1 MKNLPVT
8 VCQAKLKCFSRGCIF
23 ILIGLEAMLGAKDVQ
38 LAQIVDTRD
47 AKQLF
52 AEVARLFSL
61 SYGPESAGALE
72 QAGNE
77 TRLLFEGQFPGYR
90 ACNSEYHDLRHT
102 LSVLLAVARLADG
115 YGLERGPLPQRL
127 CLDLVLAA
135 CLHDT
140 GYIQESWDTEG
151 TGAKYAPQHEERS
164 IAFLQRHHRAFGI
177 PVEDLER
184 LARFI
189 RSTDLREDFA
199 RIPFAGPEERDAGA
213 ILGTADLI
221 GQMSDRDYLEKL
233 LFLYYEFREAGVP
246 GFQTEFDVL
255 RKTGD
260 FYSQTRKRLKES
272 YLSMYALARAHFRER
287 HGVDANLYLIAISR
301 QMGYLRRIIQDQST
315 NFRAKLKRGDRERRE
330 QLSQRPRS
338 GPASR

>member
-1 MKNLPVT
+1 
-8 VCQAKLKCFSRGCIF
+8 
-23 ILIGLEAMLGAKDVQ
+23 MLGSKDVQ
-38 LAQIVDTRD
+38 LAQLVDARD

-52 AEVARLFSL
+52 AEVAKIFSL

-72 QAGNE
+72 QACSE

-102 LSVLLAVARLADG
+102 LSVVLAASRLADG
-115 YGLERGPLPQRL
+115 YNLKHSPLPKEL
-127 CLDLVLAA
+127 ALDLLRSAF
-135 CLHDT
+135 LHDS

-151 TGAKYAPQHEERS
+151 TGAKYLRQHEQRS
-164 IAFLQRHHRAFGI
+164 IDFLQRHHRSFGI
-177 PVEDLER
+177 PGDVLER
-184 LARFI
+184 LVRLI
-189 RSTDLREDFA
+189 RCTDLREDFSQI
-199 RIPFAGPEERDAGA
+199 RFADPEERDAGA

-260 FYSQTRKRLKES
+260 FYSQTRRRLKES
-272 YLSMYALARAHFRER
+272 YLSMYALARAHFRQR
-287 HGVDANLYLIAISR
+287 QGVDSNLYLIAISR
-301 QMGYLRRIIQDQST
+301 QMGYLRRIIRDEST

-330 QLSQRPRS
+330 QLSQPHRS
-338 GPASR
+338 SPAGS

>member
-1 MKNLPVT
+1 
-8 VCQAKLKCFSRGCIF
+8 
-23 ILIGLEAMLGAKDVQ
+23 MLGAKDVQ
-38 LAQIVDTRD
+38 LAQLVDARD

-61 SYGPESAGALE
+61 SYGAEPAGALE
-72 QAGNE
+72 QACSE
-77 TRLLFEGQFPGYR
+77 TQRLFAGQFPGYR
-90 ACNSEYHDLRHT
+90 ACSSEYHDLRHT
-102 LSVLLAVARLADG
+102 MSVVLAVSRLADG
-115 YGLERGPLPQRL
+115 YNLKRSPLPQEL
-127 CLDLVLAA
+127 ALDLLRSAF
-135 CLHDT
+135 LHDS
-140 GYIQESWDTEG
+140 GYIQESWETEG
-151 TGAKYAPQHEERS
+151 TGAKYLSRHEQRS

-177 PVEDLER
+177 PGEALER
-184 LARFI
+184 LARLI
-189 RSTDLREDFA
+189 RCTDLREDFS

-221 GQMSDRDYLEKL
+221 GQMSDRDYLERL

-255 RKTGD
+255 RKTGE
-260 FYSQTRKRLKES
+260 FYSQTRRRLKES

-330 QLSQRPRS
+330 QLSQRPR
-338 GPASR
+338 

>member
-1 MKNLPVT
+1 
-8 VCQAKLKCFSRGCIF
+8 
-23 ILIGLEAMLGAKDVQ
+23 MLGAKDVQ
-38 LAQIVDTRD
+38 LAQLADARD

-52 AEVARLFSL
+52 AEVAKIFSL

-72 QAGNE
+72 QACSE

-102 LSVLLAVARLADG
+102 LSVVLAASRLADG
-115 YGLERGPLPQRL
+115 YNLKRSPFPQEL
-127 CLDLVLAA
+127 ALDLLRSAF
-135 CLHDT
+135 LHDS

-151 TGAKYAPQHEERS
+151 TGAKYLRQHEQRS
-164 IAFLQRHHRAFGI
+164 IDFLQQHHRAFGI
-177 PVEDLER
+177 PGDVLER
-184 LARFI
+184 LARLI
-189 RSTDLREDFA
+189 RCTDLREDFS
-199 RIPFAGPEERDAGA
+199 RIPFTGPEERDAGA

-255 RKTGD
+255 RKTGE
-260 FYSQTRKRLKES
+260 FYSQTRRRLKES

-287 HGVDANLYLIAISR
+287 QGVDANLYLIAISR

-330 QLSQRPRS
+330 QLSQPHGS
-338 GPASR
+338 SPAGG

>member
-1 MKNLPVT
+1 
-8 VCQAKLKCFSRGCIF
+8 
-23 ILIGLEAMLGAKDVQ
+23 MLGAKDVQ
-38 LAQIVDTRD
+38 LAQLTDTRE
-47 AKQLF
+47 ATQLF
-52 AEVARLFSL
+52 AEVARVFSL
-61 SYGPESAGALE
+61 SYGQGCAGALE
-72 QAGNE
+72 QACSE
-77 TRLLFEGQFPGYR
+77 TRRLFDGRFPGYR

-102 LSVLLAVARLADG
+102 LGVVLAASRLADG
-115 YGLERGPLPQRL
+115 YNLKRSPLPQEL
-127 CLDLVLAA
+127 ALDLLRAA
-135 CLHDT
+135 FLHDS

-151 TGAKYAPQHEERS
+151 TGAKYSRQHEKRS
-164 IAFLQRHHRAFGI
+164 IAFLQSHCRAFGI
-177 PVEDLER
+177 PVEALER

-189 RSTDLREDFA
+189 RSTDLKESFVE
-199 RIPFAGPEERDAGA
+199 IPFAGEAERDAGA

-246 GFQTEFDVL
+246 GFETEFDVL

-260 FYSQTRKRLKES
+260 FYTQTRRRLKDS

-287 HGVDANLYLIAISR
+287 HGVDSNLYLIAMSR
-301 QMGYLRRIIQDQST
+301 QMGYLRRIIRDEST

-338 GPASR
+338 GPAGR

>member
-1 MKNLPVT
+1 
-8 VCQAKLKCFSRGCIF
+8 
-23 ILIGLEAMLGAKDVQ
+23 MLGAKDVQ
-38 LAQIVDTRD
+38 LAQLVDARD
-47 AKQLF
+47 ATQLF
-52 AEVARLFSL
+52 AEVARIFSL
-61 SYGPESAGALE
+61 SYGQESAEELK
-72 QAGNE
+72 QAFSE
-77 TRLLFEGQFPGYR
+77 TRRLFEGRFPGYR

-102 LSVLLAVARLADG
+102 LSVALAASRLADG
-115 YGLERGPLPQRL
+115 YNLRRSPLPREL
-127 CLDLVLAA
+127 ALDLLRAA
-135 CLHDT
+135 FLHDS

-151 TGAKYAPQHEERS
+151 TGAKYSPRHEERG
-164 IAFLQRHHRAFGI
+164 IAFLRRHHRAFGI
-177 PVEDLER
+177 PAGSLER

-189 RSTDLREDFA
+189 RSTNLREVFSE
-199 RIPFAGPEERDAGA
+199 IPFAGEAERDAGA

-221 GQMSDRDYLEKL
+221 GQMSDRDYLERL

-260 FYSQTRKRLKES
+260 FYALTRRRLKDS
-272 YLSMYALARAHFRER
+272 YLSLYSLARIHFRQR

-301 QMGYLRRIIQDQST
+301 QMGYLRRIIRDQSS

-338 GPASR
+338 GRASREASRS